1 MAPYLFQSSYCSSFV
16 VLGRCK
22 TNFSK
27 NFDYVAHVVS
37 WAIFILFVFMFYL
50 CYNLDMN
57 SFLTARYWKFA
68 IIVVLMTISTIS
80 INTFASNDIKVD
92 SLISPLIAADFD
104 FKNFAQFVIGII
116 LALLASILWVVSR
129 LLSFIFKLIG
139 GIMYGFF
146 VNNPLDTEL
155 QYIKPIWSFLVDF
168 GNLLVIGSF
177 LALAIVFL
185 TGQKM
190 KGLNGDLNTFLTG
203 IIMVAI
209 LLNFS
214 LTITSAIVTTIHN
227 IGIGSVYITLTPE
240 SSAKIDLSSRKA
252 FNDSIRKSGEKF
264 FDVIN
269 GNFVDGVSCMGNG
282 LIPYATGAKTMS
294 EVCDFHKKDAKGTLN
309 PLSIMSSVDGSDQ
322 ALKFFLTAFVREL
335 AVIILLGVGIWV
347 LITLLKVSVFR
358 LAYLWLVGIF
368 SGPAL
373 VASVSPFASVQKFFA
388 IWVKWL
394 FTFSTMM
401 IIFVYGFYLSSY
413 ISTIVPDNALIS
425 FEQLPDP
432 LGNPQA
438 FITAIV
444 NSFIGVVVPNIMFP
458 IVSLAMLYLLGKY
471 LDETY
476 QSHAESALK
485 AGGKMIGNARDN
497 VTNAGK
503 QIAGGVGNVLSA
515 PQRAT
520 SGLRRTAA
528 NIQNTVAAGMGMA
541 GFDRTAENMRMR
553 SAAMIGKASI
563 AEQNMKN
570 KKQAVQDFLAGKGL
584 KKDAAY
590 SEYVGKLNNKDA
602 LEGMGADF
610 KQIEDDARKA
620 GVTPQMIARAKLAAQ
635 EMNKSGLSADQAV
648 AKRGL
653 AKKYNKNFQEDFTK
667 TKDDMIKVADENI
680 DRNNKAKI
688 DELEQEKRRFDEK
701 MAGYNQ
707 QLADAMMLPDTDSSK
722 NKLVTSAQ
730 NRISGEEGLN
740 QKRKDDIDARYQKT
754 EETLTQM
761 KTSIQSDT
769 DSVVTDAVNSKF
781 ITNNEDAKSK
791 IALEVGRD
799 TSVNNQN
806 STGRI
811 VGNQDQAKEKLTIDE
826 ANSRAMYLA
835 MRAIDDDTTIN
846 KTDKDRQKK
855 SLLSSASPRVRNG
868 AQKQYESYYKDP
880 TES

>member
-1 MAPYLFQSSYCSSFV
+1 MFERY
-16 VLGRCK
+16 
-22 TNFSK
+22 
-27 NFDYVAHVVS
+27 
-37 WAIFILFVFMFYL
+37 LFVFMFYL

-80 INTFASNDIKVD
+80 INTFALSDIKVD

-129 LLSFIFKLIG
+129 LLSFVFKLLG

-146 VNNPLDTEL
+146 VNNPLDSEL
-155 QYIKPIWSFLVDF
+155 QYIRPIWSFLVDF

-177 LALAIVFL
+177 LALAVVFL

-190 KGLNGDLNTFLTG
+190 KGLNGDLNSFLTG

-227 IGIGSVYITLTPE
+227 IGIGSVYLTLEP
-240 SSAKIDLSSRKA
+240 SDSAKINLSSRKL

-269 GNFVDGVSCMGNG
+269 GNFVDGVSCMGDA
-282 LIPYATGAKTMS
+282 LIPYSTGAKTMS
-294 EVCDFHKKDAKGTLN
+294 EVCDFHKKDEKGTLS
-309 PLSIMSSVDGSDQ
+309 PLSVLKSVDGSDQ

-347 LITLLKVSVFR
+347 IITLLKVSVFR

-388 IWVKWL
+388 VWVKWL

-413 ISTIVPDNALIS
+413 ISTIVPDNTLIS

-432 LGNPQA
+432 LANPQA
-438 FITAIV
+438 FITAMV

-485 AGGKMIGNARDN
+485 AGGKMIGEARDQ

-503 QIAGGVGNVLSA
+503 QVAGGVGNVLSA
-515 PQRAT
+515 PQRA
-520 SGLRRTAA
+520 SAGLRRTAA
-528 NIQNTVAAGMGMA
+528 NITTGLGAAAGMA
-541 GFDRTAENMRMR
+541 GALTGSEALKRNAAEMNAR
-553 SAAMIGKASI
+553 AAAQIGRASI

-570 KKQAVQDFLAGKGL
+570 KKNAVNDFVSGTGL
-584 KKDAAY
+584 KKDSAY
-590 SEYVGKLNNKDA
+590 AEYLGKLNNKDA

-610 KQIEDDARKA
+610 KQIEADAKKA
-620 GVTPQMIARAKLAAQ
+620 GVSQNMINRAKLAAQ
-635 EMNKSGLSADQAV
+635 SMRTEGGEDSVASRQATMR
-648 AKRGL
+648 RGL
-653 AKKYNKNFQEDFTK
+653 ARSYNSNFAQDYSNTK
-667 TKDDMIKVADENI
+667 EEMIKSADENLA
-680 DRNNKAKI
+680 RNENGRADETEIEKKRYEEKKAVLDQRLK
-688 DELEQEKRRFDEK
+688 DAND
-701 MAGYNQ
+701 
-707 QLADAMMLPDTDSSK
+707 LASTDPSK
-722 NKLVTSAQ
+722 NKLISSITSQ
-730 NRISGEEGLN
+730 INGEDALN
-740 QKRKDDIDARYQKT
+740 EKRKEDIVTRYDKT
-754 EETLTQM
+754 AETINNMVL
-761 KTSIQSDT
+761 SIMSDES
-769 DSVVTDAVNSKF
+769 SVVTDAVNSKF
-781 ITNNEDAKSK
+781 IANNEDVGRK
-791 IALEVGRD
+791 ISTEVGK
-799 TSVNNQN
+799 SAAVNTQN

-811 VGNQDQAKEKLTIDE
+811 LENQRQAQDKLTVDDSNASAIFQAMKGIDNAPDMTKSEKEK
-826 ANSRAMYLA
+826 
-835 MRAIDDDTTIN
+835 
-846 KTDKDRQKK
+846 QKK
-855 SLLSSASPRVRNG
+855 ALQATASPRVRSV
-868 AQKQYESYYKDP
+868 AQKKYEASYQDP
-880 TES
+880 TDG